1 MKKILIVFFA
11 LALCFCLSTAC
22 FAQGDSE
29 SEGATD
35 IKAYIQEKIVP
46 VAVAVLTSL
55 LAFLAT
61 IGTVVRSL
69 RALKDTKEAFVDEA
83 RERAVFFQSGI
94 GLLEDKAEEMKALV
108 EDVPELKSK
117 IEELSKR
124 EELLAEILS
133 LGFSA
138 NSEIVKSGKGKKMAM
153 LIENAKSE
161 VGASPHPT
169 GTVSVTEKEVS
180 ANETI

>member
-22 FAQGDSE
+22 FAQGE

-69 RALKDTKEAFVDEA
+69 RSLKDTKEAFVDEA

-124 EELLAEILS
+124 EEILAEILS

-153 LIENAKSE
+153 LIENAKSA

-169 GTVSVTEKEVS
+169 GAVSVTEKEVS